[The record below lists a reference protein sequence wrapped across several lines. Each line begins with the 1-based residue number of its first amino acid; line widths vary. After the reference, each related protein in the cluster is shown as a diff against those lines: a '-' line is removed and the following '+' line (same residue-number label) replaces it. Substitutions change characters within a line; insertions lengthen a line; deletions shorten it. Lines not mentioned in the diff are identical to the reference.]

1 MGDESDGDGG
11 DNYLEKDDNDEN
23 EDDDLDKS
31 EYENSDI
38 VSGTG
43 VFQLS
48 KSRTKERQ
56 SNLKLKNIIDCS
68 VYN

>member
-31 EYENSDI
+31 EYENSDR
-38 VSGTG
+38 